1 MELAEALGR
10 VEGRRDAVLTTLRSD
25 GSPQLTNIYFS
36 LVEGLLRISV
46 TDSRAKTRN
55 LRRDPR
61 CSLWVPGD
69 DFFHW
74 VVLEGEAELSAVARA
89 VDGEA
94 TDELVAHYRAI
105 YADHED
111 WDEFRRSQ
119 VADGRLIVRL
129 RPTRAY
135 GLWL

>member
-36 LVEGLLRISV
+36 LVDGLVRISV
-46 TDSRAKTRN
+46 TDSRAKTKN

-89 VDGEA
+89 VDDEA